1 MAERGMTGMVQIVEY
16 VGSFPYYK
24 ELQME
29 LASNMSSLMN
39 LYQS

>member
-1 MAERGMTGMVQIVEY
+1 MTGMVQIVEY

-24 ELQME
+24 ELQKE
-29 LASNMSSLMN
+29 LANDMSSLMN